1 MSSFTFVVIATLEP
15 GDGVTIRDPV
25 DMVME
30 VLADGSLMIGGV
42 LKGHVGKVVVW
53 SPREEPDAG
62 TVAVGPKTGAVFAPG
77 KTDGKWWEWNG
88 AKWVVID
95 PLRALPGLLV

>member
-25 DMVME
+25 DVAME

-42 LKGHVGKVVVW
+42 RKGAVGKVVVW
-53 SPREEPDAG
+53 APRPDDGNVDA
-62 TVAVGPKTGAVFAPG
+62 PKTGAVFAPG
-77 KTDGKWWEWNG
+77 KTDGKWWEWSG
-88 AKWVVID
+88 VKWVVID
-95 PLRALPGLLV
+95 PLRALPGLLI